1 LADQAGV
8 EEWAEVAHLVEL
20 FRLGPDLKD
29 EDGEGGAKD
38 ATLQP
43 LARVLDPLVLD
54 DAVRLDLGDHN
65 APRGVVA
72 VEDALG
78 VDLNNGPNLSELC

>member
-1 LADQAGV
+1 V

-20 FRLGPDLKD
+20 FCPGPDPKD

-38 ATLQP
+38 ASLQP
-43 LARVLDPLVLD
+43 LARVPNPLVLD
-54 DAVRLDLGDHN
+54 DVVRLDLGDHN
-65 APRGVVA
+65 VPHGVVI
-72 VEDALG
+72 VEDALR